1 MALLP
6 AVLNVIGI
14 LVLTHAV
21 YSAYEHSTLLA
32 LTTAPHA
39 LLPPSSSSTTSAILS
54 SLIPH
59 ITLPLDI
66 TLETLIAVGLIC
78 VGLVL
83 GSPALRP
90 IEWARWAGQ
99 LEAESAEELAK
110 GREEGEVLGNP
121 FAALE
126 HRYGFLDIR
135 RKRKEFAEWVREGR
149 DGVVGTVT

>member
-21 YSAYEHSTLLA
+21 YSANEHSTLLA

-39 LLPPSSSSTTSAILS
+39 SLLPSSSSTTSAILR

-110 GREEGEVLGNP
+110 GREEGEVLGNS

-126 HRYGFLDIR
+126 HRNGFLDIR

-149 DGVVGTVT
+149 DGVVGTVN